1 MKVAISGRRLDE
13 DRFQGDSS
21 MPDQTKPTCSEA
33 KMAANRLNALKSTGP
48 KTVEGKERSRQNALT
63 HGFCA
68 SVIQVPGEDPEVLI
82 AREADWQAELN
93 PQGRAVQGYL
103 VHAAVRQTGQLDRIY
118 DASQASAATRVRDAH
133 AAAREAKLRDI
144 DTYSH
149 MIDEEH
155 CNVGVRRLMLT
166 AEGCEWLIN
175 EWNLIRPALEPSMH
189 WDGADE
195 GRSNRIAGNSSVM
208 KKITPSPY
216 ALATIA
222 ITAYREVATRIKDNE
237 FPEGVAWEKRYKS
250 TNWKERDLQKI
261 GPLYEK
267 AEPYRLWLIKE
278 IDGKVAKLT
287 ALKLEHEAADA
298 RHAAEVPIAARV
310 DLSDQGKLMHRY
322 EQETH
327 RAILRGVKEIQ
338 TMNRNEAKSTQVI
351 GVKPLAKTVRPASTP
366 APPSRNEPTA
376 PRRPEPFPTPSD
388 ASTTD
393 FAFVP
398 INITRDPA
406 LKNQR

>member
-1 MKVAISGRRLDE
+1 MS
-13 DRFQGDSS
+13 QS
-21 MPDQTKPTCSEA
+21 SEA
-33 KMAANRLNALKSTGP
+33 KIAANRKNGLLSTGP
-48 KTVEGKERSRQNALT
+48 KTKEGKDRSRANALK
-63 HGFCA
+63 HGMCA
-68 SVIQVPGEDPEVLI
+68 LVVDIPGEDPEALQV
-82 AREADWQAELN
+82 RFEEWNAELN
-93 PQGRAVQGYL
+93 PNDRAAQSYLILRAVK
-103 VHAAVRQTGQLDRIY
+103 RSRRLDRL
-118 DASQASAATRVRDAH
+118 DTSHEARVAQSVRDAH
-133 AAAREAKLRDI
+133 VKAREAKLRDI

-149 MIDEEH
+149 MIEEEP

-195 GRSNRIAGNSSVM
+195 VRINRIAGNSSVM

-250 TNWKERDLQKI
+250 TNWKERDLEKI

-278 IDGKVAKLT
+278 IDDKVAKLT

-298 RHAAEVPIAARV
+298 RHAAEVPFRAIFDAT
-310 DLSDQGKLMHRY
+310 DEGKLIHRY
-322 EQETH
+322 EMDAE
-327 RAILRGVKEIQ
+327 RSLLRCLKEVRDLNKVDAVVPQ
-338 TMNRNEAKSTQVI
+338 TLASASVTPIKAPSALPRSTT
-351 GVKPLAKTVRPASTP
+351 KPA
-366 APPSRNEPTA
+366 RNEPTA
-376 PRRPEPFPTPSD
+376 RGRDEMFGGLISPLDRPEVD
-388 ASTTD
+388 
-393 FAFVP
+393 VP
-398 INITRDPA
+398 LNITPENWS
-406 LKNQR
+406 KQQR